1 MQALHIRDVPAET
14 IAALRRRAARRGHS
28 MQQELRDVLAR
39 AASEPAE
46 DSPPRVLRLHTTM
59 TGRTEAFD
67 RNDFYGD
74 DER

>member
-1 MQALHIRDVPAET
+1 
-14 IAALRRRAARRGHS
+14 